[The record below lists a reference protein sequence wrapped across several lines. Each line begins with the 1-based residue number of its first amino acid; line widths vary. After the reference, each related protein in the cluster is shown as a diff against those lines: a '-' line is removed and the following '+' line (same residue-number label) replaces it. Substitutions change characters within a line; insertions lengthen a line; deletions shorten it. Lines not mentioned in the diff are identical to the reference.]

1 MTSAAERP
9 ERQWPRLSVAESWRV
24 QALLLLCALLL
35 LPAAGQRIWPQ
46 AQLSP
51 LEHCAQ
57 GALLTPDG
65 VFCAADGHAQA
76 AQNASPLTAWWMGR
90 AMDINTAD
98 EASLTVVSGIGPKLA
113 QRIVQDR
120 AERGPFLAMA
130 DVQRVRGIGPKL
142 AARLSA
148 VCEVYATDQ
157 RSTKEPSN
165 SKR

>member
-1 MTSAAERP
+1 MTTAADRP
-9 ERQWPRLSVAESWRV
+9 ERQWPRLSLAESWRV

-35 LPAAGQRIWPQ
+35 LPAVGKRLWPQ
-46 AQLSP
+46 AEISP

-57 GALLTPDG
+57 GALLTPGG
-65 VFCAADGHAQA
+65 VICAGQAKNAQSA
-76 AQNASPLTAWWMGR
+76 PPLTAWWMGR

-98 EASLTVVSGIGPKLA
+98 EASLTVVSGVGPALA
-113 QRIVQDR
+113 KRIVQDR
-120 AERGPFLAMA
+120 VERGPFKAIA

-157 RSTKEPSN
+157 RSTNEVSN